1 MGRYTELRREAFEA
15 NIQIPALG
23 LAIYTF
29 GNVSAFDPGLGV
41 FAIKPSGVPYAE
53 LKPEHMVIVDLDNKV
68 VEGDLR
74 PSSDTNT
81 HSVLYKAF
89 AGIRGVVHTHSTYA
103 TAWAQARMSIPVFGT
118 THADHLAREVPC
130 TEVMSDEM
138 IAGDY
143 ETETG
148 NQILAAFK
156 DISPAEVEMVLVA
169 CHGPFTWGATAA
181 KALYN
186 SAVLEEVA
194 RMALLTR
201 QLSPDASP
209 LKASLINKHYQ
220 RKHGKNAYYG
230 QWGQGD
236 TVFGC
241 SLSRRALDAS
251 WTEPGREP
259 AV

>member
-1 MGRYTELRREAFEA
+1 MGRYAELKREAYEA
-15 NIQIPALG
+15 NIQIPARG

-29 GNVSAFDPGLGV
+29 GDVSAYDEDLGV
-41 FAIKPSGVPYAE
+41 FAIKPSGVPYDE
-53 LKPEHMVIVDLDNKV
+53 LRPEHMVVVDLDNMI
-68 VEGDLR
+68 VEGELR

-89 AGIRGVVHTHSTYA
+89 AGIRGITHTHSTYA
-103 TAWAQARMSIPVFGT
+103 TAWAQACLPIPLFGT

-138 IAGDY
+138 IGGNY

-148 NQILAAFK
+148 NQILATFK
-156 DISPAEVEMVLVA
+156 EISFAEVEMVLVA
-169 CHGPFTWGATAA
+169 CHGPFTWGSSAE
-181 KALYN
+181 KSLYN
-186 SAVLEEVA
+186 SAVLEEIA

-201 QLSPDASP
+201 QINPNAGP

-230 QWGQGD
+230 Q
-236 TVFGC
+236 
-241 SLSRRALDAS
+241 
-251 WTEPGREP
+251 
-259 AV
+259 

>member
-1 MGRYTELRREAFEA
+1 MERYTEIKRQAYEA

-29 GNVSAFDPGLGV
+29 GNVSAFDPYLGA
-41 FAIKPSGVPYAE
+41 FAIKPSGVPYNE
-53 LKPEHMVIVDLDNKV
+53 LRPEHMVVVDLDNHV
-68 VEGDLR
+68 IEGSLR

-89 AGIRGVVHTHSTYA
+89 KGIRGVAHTHSTYA
-103 TAWAQARMSIPVFGT
+103 TAWAQAQRPIPVFGT

-138 IAGDY
+138 IAGNY

-148 NQILAAFK
+148 NQILAALK
-156 DISPAEVEMVLVA
+156 GISPVEVEMVLVA
-169 CHGPFTWGATAA
+169 CHGPFTWGATAE

-186 SAVLEEVA
+186 SAVLEEIA

-201 QLSPDASP
+201 QVNPDATS
-209 LKASLINKHYQ
+209 LKPSLINKHYQ

-230 QWGQGD
+230 QK
-236 TVFGC
+236 
-241 SLSRRALDAS
+241 S
-251 WTEPGREP
+251 
-259 AV
+259 